1 MRSQGKLAL
10 TFALRQHLSG
20 SGEEEK
26 QQLLGVVDALERA
39 VDAAFVG
46 QDYRRRIYHLGGLLA
61 ADDAVLWDGL
71 RSGAVTVE
79 QVGAGVAV

>member
-1 MRSQGKLAL
+1 MAL

-20 SGEEEK
+20 PGCSDEKK

-61 ADDAVLWDGL
+61 ADENTVLWDGL
-71 RSGAVTVE
+71 RSGRVTAE
-79 QVGAGVAV
+79 QVGAGVVVFNA